1 MQPDD
6 TSTTGTPGGAEDPN
20 ENDGATTG
28 PGTASTTDVSTVLA
42 GLRAAGE
49 GTRLRILAI
58 LAEGELTVS
67 ELCRILGQTQPRVS
81 RHLKLLG
88 DAQLLD
94 RHSEGTSAFY
104 GLTRREPGRSMVRS
118 ILDLIDHDDHT
129 LVTDRQRLVTIREER
144 AEAAG
149 RYFEEIAGRWDGV
162 RSLHVADA
170 EVEEALVAAAAR
182 HRIDGRPISSLLDI
196 GTGTGRMLQLFGDRI
211 ERGLGIDLS
220 KAMLNLARSN
230 LTAAGLHH
238 CTVRHGNI
246 YALDVEP
253 ASFDLA
259 VLHHVLHFL
268 EEPRV
273 ALRSAADA
281 LRPGGQLLIVD
292 FAPHDLTTLRTEHAH
307 RWFGFED
314 QQVTDWCHEVGLED
328 VGVTHLSPADRTP
341 RKPEDPG
348 TDGSLL
354 TVSLWTATRRSDR
367 PSAEPDASRLEST
380 R

>member
-1 MQPDD
+1 MDERLVDNTQPVGVADI
-6 TSTTGTPGGAEDPN
+6 T
-20 ENDGATTG
+20 
-28 PGTASTTDVSTVLA
+28 TVLA

-49 GTRLRILAI
+49 NTRLRILSI

-104 GLTRREPGRSMVRS
+104 GLTRREPGRTMVRA
-118 ILDLIDHDDHT
+118 ILA
-129 LVTDRQRLVTIREER
+129 LVDQGDQTTATDRQRLAAIRDER

-149 RYFEEIAGRWDGV
+149 RYFEQIAGRWDGV

-170 EVEEALVAAAAR
+170 EVERALVNAADR
-182 HRIDGRPISSLLDI
+182 HRIDGAPITSLLDI
-196 GTGTGRMLQLFGDRI
+196 GTGTGRILELFADRI

-220 KAMLNLARSN
+220 KAMLNLARTN
-230 LTAAGLHH
+230 LTASGFHH
-238 CTVRHGNI
+238 CSVRHGNI

-268 EEPRV
+268 DEPKL
-273 ALRSAADA
+273 AIQAAVDG
-281 LRPGGQLLIVD
+281 LRPGGQLIIVD
-292 FAPHDLTTLRTEHAH
+292 FAPHGLESLRIEHAH
-307 RWFGFED
+307 RRLGFED
-314 QQVTDWCHEVGLED
+314 LEVTDWCRQVGLTD
-328 VGVTHLSPADRTP
+328 VDVTHLVPTGHDPHQTP
-341 RKPEDPG
+341 DDE
-348 TDGSLL
+348 LL
-354 TVSLWTATRRSDR
+354 TVSLWTATRTSQPATAASDATG
-367 PSAEPDASRLEST
+367 AETSERLESSQ
-380 R
+380 